1 MAPNLPRHVVVDGSN
16 IATEGRSNPSLKQLD
31 EAVRAFMDEHADH
44 TVTVVVDATF
54 GHRID
59 KSEVA
64 AFDSAIDANE
74 LVCPP
79 AGAIG
84 RGDAFVLQIADKAD
98 AMILSNDSFQEFH
111 GEYEWLFDE
120 GRLMGGKPV
129 PHVGWVFVL
138 RSPVRGPTSRR
149 VLRGVKKSGAA
160 TSKKRAG
167 CPSAAA
173 SAPLPV
179 PKSPPPG
186 RRKAETSTA
195 AAPAKPSA
203 SVDQKRKSA
212 DALNPLLAFVEFVA
226 HHPVGSPVDASV
238 ESFSS
243 HGAYVVAD
251 GVRCYVPLR
260 FLGKPAPRSAR
271 EVLALGENR
280 SFTVVSIAAGRR
292 GVDLALPGFEP
303 EGVTVTEAPPA
314 KRKVATKKAK
324 ATAKTD
330 KAAEKAPAAAK
341 ADTKKAATKKAATK
355 KATPKKAAAS
365 KAAASKEAPPKE
377 AAPLKA
383 ASSEAAPK
391 EAAPSRSETKKA
403 VAKRA
408 APKKGAAKAAAAKKS
423 AASA

>member
-1 MAPNLPRHVVVDGSN
+1 
-16 IATEGRSNPSLKQLD
+16 
-31 EAVRAFMDEHADH
+31 
-44 TVTVVVDATF
+44 
-54 GHRID
+54 
-59 KSEVA
+59 
-64 AFDSAIDANE
+64 
-74 LVCPP
+74 
-79 AGAIG
+79 
-84 RGDAFVLQIADKAD
+84 
-98 AMILSNDSFQEFH
+98 
-111 GEYEWLFDE
+111 
-120 GRLMGGKPV
+120 
-129 PHVGWVFVL
+129 
-138 RSPVRGPTSRR
+138 
-149 VLRGVKKSGAA
+149 
-160 TSKKRAG
+160 
-167 CPSAAA
+167 
-173 SAPLPV
+173 
-179 PKSPPPG
+179 
-186 RRKAETSTA
+186 
-195 AAPAKPSA
+195 
-203 SVDQKRKSA
+203 VDQKRKSA

-341 ADTKKAATKKAATK
+341 ADTKRAATKKAATK

-365 KAAASKEAPPKE
+365 KAAVSKEAPPKE
-377 AAPLKA
+377 AAPF
-383 ASSEAAPK
+383 
-391 EAAPSRSETKKA
+391 RSETKKA

-408 APKKGAAKAAAAKKS
+408 APKKSAAKAAAAKKS

>member
-1 MAPNLPRHVVVDGSN
+1 M
-16 IATEGRSNPSLKQLD
+16 
-31 EAVRAFMDEHADH
+31 
-44 TVTVVVDATF
+44 
-54 GHRID
+54 
-59 KSEVA
+59 
-64 AFDSAIDANE
+64 
-74 LVCPP
+74 
-79 AGAIG
+79 
-84 RGDAFVLQIADKAD
+84 
-98 AMILSNDSFQEFH
+98 
-111 GEYEWLFDE
+111 
-120 GRLMGGKPV
+120 
-129 PHVGWVFVL
+129 
-138 RSPVRGPTSRR
+138 
-149 VLRGVKKSGAA
+149 
-160 TSKKRAG
+160 
-167 CPSAAA
+167 
-173 SAPLPV
+173 
-179 PKSPPPG
+179 
-186 RRKAETSTA
+186 
-195 AAPAKPSA
+195 
-203 SVDQKRKSA
+203 DQKRKSA

-324 ATAKTD
+324 AKAKTD

-341 ADTKKAATKKAATK
+341 ADTKNAATKKAATK
-355 KATPKKAAAS
+355 KAMPKKAAAS

-383 ASSEAAPK
+383 APSEAAPK

-408 APKKGAAKAAAAKKS
+408 APKKSAAKAVAAKKS

>member
-1 MAPNLPRHVVVDGSN
+1 
-16 IATEGRSNPSLKQLD
+16 
-31 EAVRAFMDEHADH
+31 
-44 TVTVVVDATF
+44 
-54 GHRID
+54 
-59 KSEVA
+59 
-64 AFDSAIDANE
+64 
-74 LVCPP
+74 
-79 AGAIG
+79 
-84 RGDAFVLQIADKAD
+84 
-98 AMILSNDSFQEFH
+98 
-111 GEYEWLFDE
+111 
-120 GRLMGGKPV
+120 
-129 PHVGWVFVL
+129 
-138 RSPVRGPTSRR
+138 
-149 VLRGVKKSGAA
+149 
-160 TSKKRAG
+160 
-167 CPSAAA
+167 
-173 SAPLPV
+173 
-179 PKSPPPG
+179 
-186 RRKAETSTA
+186 
-195 AAPAKPSA
+195 
-203 SVDQKRKSA
+203 VDQKRKSA

-365 KAAASKEAPPKE
+365 KAAASKEAV
-377 AAPLKA
+377 PLKA
-383 ASSEAAPK
+383 ASSEATPK

-408 APKKGAAKAAAAKKS
+408 APKKSAAKAAAAKKS